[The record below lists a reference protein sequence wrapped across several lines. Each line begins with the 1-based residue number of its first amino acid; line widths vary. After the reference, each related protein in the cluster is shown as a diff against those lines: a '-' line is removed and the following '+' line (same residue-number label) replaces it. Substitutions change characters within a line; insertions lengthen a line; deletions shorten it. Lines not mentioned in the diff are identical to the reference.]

1 MQKKKR
7 KHSIICI
14 KVLLEGFIDTYTVN
28 AQGKKQWGQD
38 RALMCSFMLEYTQ
51 TLTATCC
58 FYFLLLGIR
67 AQVTSTFMST
77 FSSSSTLLLKL
88 FTSSVT
94 FSTRATRPPAG
105 DAEGPMSANSL

>member
-1 MQKKKR
+1 MGEKYDIFLFWFIFKNSWSGSLKYAKKKR

-51 TLTATCC
+51 T
-58 FYFLLLGIR
+58 
-67 AQVTSTFMST
+67 
-77 FSSSSTLLLKL
+77 
-88 FTSSVT
+88 
-94 FSTRATRPPAG
+94 
-105 DAEGPMSANSL
+105 